1 MVEVSLAVWLGS
13 VVALV
18 ALLWWRLER
27 ATFVIQREVNT
38 LAASI
43 EVKLKTGGVGADF
56 KEDLVGNLEDMI
68 SETIGA
74 MRPPALADH
83 LGAIAAQYAQFKMA
97 QAMQNSPLQMVQPE
111 PTFDNNHP

>member
-1 MVEVSLAVWLGS
+1 MVEVSMAVWLGS
-13 VVALV
+13 VIALV
-18 ALLWWRLER
+18 ACLWWRLER

-43 EVKLKTGGVGADF
+43 ELKLKSGGIGDEF
-56 KEDLVGNLEDMI
+56 KDDIVQNLEDMI
-68 SETIGA
+68 QDTIGA

-97 QAMQNSPLQMVQPE
+97 QAMQNSPLQVNQPQE
-111 PTFDNNHP
+111 TFDNNAP

>member
-13 VVALV
+13 VIALV

-27 ATFVIQREVNT
+27 ATLIVQREVNG

-43 EVKLKTGGVGADF
+43 ELKMKNGGIGEDF
-56 KEDLVGNLEDMI
+56 TSDLVQNLEDLI
-68 SETIGA
+68 QDTVGA

-83 LGAIAAQYAQFKMA
+83 LGAIAAQYAQFKMH
-97 QAMQNSPLQMVQPE
+97 QAMQNSPLQMIQPE
-111 PTFDNNHP
+111 ETIDNNVP

>member
-1 MVEVSLAVWLGS
+1 
-13 VVALV
+13 
-18 ALLWWRLER
+18 
-27 ATFVIQREVNT
+27 
-38 LAASI
+38 
-43 EVKLKTGGVGADF
+43 VKLKTGGVGADF

>member
-43 EVKLKTGGVGADF
+43 ELKLKSGGVSEDF
-56 KEDLVGNLEDMI
+56 TSDLVGNLEEMI
-68 SETIGA
+68 AETVGS

-83 LGAIAAQYAQFKMA
+83 LGAIAAQYAQFKMH
-97 QAMQNSPLQMVQPE
+97 QAMQNAPLQMVQPE
-111 PTFDNNHP
+111 PPFDNNPP

>member
-27 ATFVIQREVNT
+27 ATFMIQRDT
-38 LAASI
+38 AALAASI
-43 EVKLKTGGVGADF
+43 ELRMKNGGVGEQF
-56 KEDLVGNLEDMI
+56 KEDLFDQLNDLIGETVG
-68 SETIGA
+68 S

-97 QAMQNSPLQMVQPE
+97 QAMQNQPLQVAQPVE
-111 PTFDNNHP
+111 SVDNHVP